1 MSAVKLNPDQ
11 NLVTFNQ
18 GDVIVLEGDPGGDIY
33 IIRSGVAEVYRVRD
47 GKELIL
53 AKLGAGE
60 MLGVMTVT
68 SGGPRSASV
77 RAKTALTATRVDHSK
92 VKELMSSLPKWA
104 TAMME
109 DLITRVKQT
118 NELYEKS
125 HSAHADSLNHVGRI
139 VTLAAQVAEGF
150 LPLAETLSHKVE
162 DRTVSV
168 DEVLEKLSSI
178 INEPYRDLRKIVDVF
193 DEKDLVPWKSK
204 SRNSRCTVDELN
216 NFSFFANFIKE
227 NRKSGK
233 LSEFIGTV
241 SIKDRKHLAALA
253 EVGIKTVGSGEKFK
267 IEFSTACIELKK
279 ASCDLDIQTL
289 KQAKHFKFLE
299 LNENDP
305 VTIEFN
311 PHLLLLTVQCLDTIN
326 ALDQLEDGGQRIQ
339 RQRSLVY

>member
-1 MSAVKLNPDQ
+1 MSAVKINHEQ
-11 NLVTFNQ
+11 NTISFNQ
-18 GDVIVLEGDPGGDIY
+18 GDIIVEEGDAGGDLY
-33 IIRSGVAEVYRVRD
+33 IIRSGVAEVFRIRD

-77 RAKTALTATRVDHSK
+77 RAKTAITATRVDHAK

-125 HSAHADSLNHVGRI
+125 HSAHNESLHQVGRI
-139 VTLAAQVAEGF
+139 VTIAAQVAEGF
-150 LPLAETLSHKVE
+150 LPLAETLSHKVD

-168 DEVLEKLSSI
+168 DDVLEKLSSI
-178 INEPYRDLRKIVDVF
+178 INEPYRDLRRIVDVF
-193 DEKDLVPWKSK
+193 DEKELVPWKSK
-204 SRNSRCTVDELN
+204 ARNSRCTVGELN
-216 NFSFFANFIKE
+216 NFAFFAKFTKDH
-227 NRKSGK
+227 RKSGK

-253 EVGIKTVGSGEKFK
+253 DIGIKASASGDSFK
-267 IEFSTACIELKK
+267 IDFNAAQIELKK
-279 ASCDLDIQTL
+279 VSCDLDIQTL
-289 KQAKHFKFLE
+289 KQAKHFKFIDLSE
-299 LNENDP
+299 SDP
-305 VTIEFN
+305 ATIQFN
-311 PHLLLLTVQCLDTIN
+311 PHQLRLTVQCLDTIN
-326 ALDQLEDGGQRIQ
+326 ALDQLEDGGPRIQ